1 MQFVKLTLRH
11 DRSKK
16 NAKKTKNILRYAR
29 TLNPQVIQTFHMFS
43 SSKTFLVSEHQNFSK
58 FHDSQYMSHMTQSLL
73 T

>member
-1 MQFVKLTLRH
+1 MIV
-11 DRSKK
+11 
-16 NAKKTKNILRYAR
+16 AKKKRKKDQKYSQMHHHAR
-29 TLNPQVIQTFHMFS
+29 TLNSQVIQTFHMFS